1 MPKPSIHIYWKDL
14 IRHEAVNSDASADV
28 IAASLKEQVETAR
41 KLGVI
46 DPPPSHRTVS
56 RYTKE
61 FRSGYNAET
70 SLYREFHYPNCMG
83 DKDHSVPWEA
93 SRAALDLLA
102 HIRAG
107 KLARPP
113 VILVQHFW
121 RATLATPPT
130 ATVQERLDI
139 AVRLS
144 LNENEDLETYLA
156 TQDWSQRETL
166 TPLTFSA
173 EKVVK
178 VGTFLILRSCFAIS
192 PETLKIATADK
203 SFKKSEN
210 DRQPELFDS

>member
-1 MPKPSIHIYWKDL
+1 
-14 IRHEAVNSDASADV
+14 
-28 IAASLKEQVETAR
+28 
-41 KLGVI
+41 
-46 DPPPSHRTVS
+46 
-56 RYTKE
+56 
-61 FRSGYNAET
+61 
-70 SLYREFHYPNCMG
+70 MG
-83 DKDHSVPWEA
+83 DKDHCVPWEA

-107 KLARPP
+107 KFARPP

-121 RATLATPPT
+121 RATL
-130 ATVQERLDI
+130 VQERLDI

-192 PETLKIATADK
+192 PETLKIATKTRRTDE
-203 SFKKSEN
+203 SFEKGEN
-210 DRQPELFDS
+210 DIQPELFDS